1 MIYNSLVNVQS
12 NFQNK
17 GIIPYQIKDGIIALY
32 WSVLIYNQLESTIPI
47 NSFQLDMGKTVGW
60 PTLQGSHTFLITLGA
75 VWEGHQKKWLHLR
88 GGSAQQ
94 DNPSF
99 SPHCLHL

>member
-1 MIYNSLVNVQS
+1 MARQVHNHGDWSAATVTAFWLGKPLVIYNSLVNVQS

-60 PTLQGSHTFLITLGA
+60 PTLHGCT
-75 VWEGHQKKWLHLR
+75 
-88 GGSAQQ
+88 
-94 DNPSF
+94 
-99 SPHCLHL
+99 